1 MVFPA
6 SVNNMDTANQRA
18 EFAQFSP
25 RLRCH
30 AVI

>member
-1 MVFPA
+1 MMFSV

-25 RLRCH
+25 RLRCY